1 MCASTSIL
9 IDGSEGEGGG
19 QILRSSLALSAITGR
34 PFRIENIRSARSKPG
49 LMRQHLTAV
58 NAAREVSGA
67 KVRGAE
73 IGSTALTF
81 EPGPVNGG
89 EYQFSVGTAGSA
101 TLVAQTVLPALMLAS
116 KPSHL
121 VLEGGTHNPMSPP
134 FEFFE
139 HAFLPHLRR
148 MGVGVEATLHRPGF
162 YPAGGGRF
170 VLEITP
176 AASLEPIEIL
186 ERGEPKRHSAEAIVS
201 NLPRDI
207 AERELEIVATR
218 LGWSQDQLSINEEKR
233 AAGPGNILMLTLEF
247 EHLSDI
253 VTGFGERGLSAQ
265 AVAKRAV
272 EAATRYL
279 RTPAAVGHHLA
290 DQLLL
295 LMAVAGNGRFTT
307 LRPSLHTRTNVMVI
321 RQFLPIDIGL
331 NEIEKGLWQVTVG
344 D

>member
-1 MCASTSIL
+1 MCASTCIL

-34 PFRIENIRSARSKPG
+34 PFRIENIRSERSKPG

-73 IGSTALTF
+73 IGSTTLTF
-81 EPGPVNGG
+81 EPGPVAGG
-89 EYQFSVGTAGSA
+89 EYHFSVGTAGSA

-121 VLEGGTHNPMSPP
+121 VLEGGTHNSMSPP

-139 HAFLPHLRR
+139 RAFLPLLRR
-148 MGVGVEATLHRPGF
+148 MGVGVEATLHRRGF

-186 ERGEPKRHSAEAIVS
+186 ERGEPKQHSAEAIVS

-207 AERELEIVATR
+207 AERELEVVATR
-218 LGWSQDQLSINEEKR
+218 LGWSEDQLSVSEEMR
-233 AAGPGNILMLTLEF
+233 ATGPGNILMLTLNF

-265 AVAKRAV
+265 NVAKRAV
-272 EAATRYL
+272 KATTRYL
-279 RTPAAVGHHLA
+279 QTPAAVGHHLA

-295 LMAVAGNGRFTT
+295 LMALAGSGRFTT

-321 RQFLPIDIGL
+321 RQFLPVDIGL
-331 NEIEKGLWQVTVG
+331 KEIEMGLWQVTVG
-344 D
+344 G